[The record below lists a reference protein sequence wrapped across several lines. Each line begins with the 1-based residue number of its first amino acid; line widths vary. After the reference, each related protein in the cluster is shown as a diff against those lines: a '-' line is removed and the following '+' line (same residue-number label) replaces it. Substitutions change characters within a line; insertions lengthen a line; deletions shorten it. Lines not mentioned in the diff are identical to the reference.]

1 VIASYA
7 AVLTAAVADL
17 SASGP
22 ADLPIAAAATPAAA
36 AAAEALES
44 RAAALFMTVAALNPL
59 A

>member
-1 VIASYA
+1 
-7 AVLTAAVADL
+7 VLTAAVADL

-22 ADLPIAAAATPAAA
+22 ADFPIAAAATAAA
-36 AAAEALES
+36 TAVAAALES